1 MFFAL
6 GFYFFRDGGVS
17 ETQGGWGRRAEGMEE
32 SDNQLLDRYA
42 AKDET
47 AFEELVRRHQRTIYD
62 LAYRMLDNHADASD
76 LAQKTFV
83 QAFLHLGSFRR
94 ESSFRTWL
102 FQIGLNLCRNAI
114 RDRARLTHENVED
127 YPLVAAE
134 DVFKSVSEAEVRH
147 RLGSAIRRLPER
159 QREAL
164 VLRVY
169 HNHAFAEIGT
179 IMSCSEGT
187 AKANYHHAVNKLRQ
201 VLLGGEE
208 KP

>member
-1 MFFAL
+1 M
-6 GFYFFRDGGVS
+6 V
-17 ETQGGWGRRAEGMEE
+17 E
-32 SDNQLLDRYA
+32 SDSLLLDRYA
-42 AKDET
+42 AGDEL

-62 LAYRMLDNHADASD
+62 LAYRMLDNHADAAD

-83 QAFLHLGSFRR
+83 QAFLHHGSFRR

-114 RDRARLTHENVED
+114 RDRSRMTHENVEEL
-127 YPLVAAE
+127 PLPAPNDTFKAAAE
-134 DVFKSVSEAEVRH
+134 AEMRG
-147 RLGSAIRRLPER
+147 RLDAAIRTLPDR

-169 HNHAFAEIGT
+169 HDHPFAEIGA

-201 VLLGGEE
+201 VMGESE
-208 KP
+208 GPR

>member
-1 MFFAL
+1 
-6 GFYFFRDGGVS
+6 
-17 ETQGGWGRRAEGMEE
+17 MEE

-42 AKDET
+42 GGEES

-62 LAYRMLDNHADASD
+62 LAYRMLENHADAAD
-76 LAQKTFV
+76 LSQRTFV
-83 QAFLHLGSFRR
+83 QAFLHLSSFRR

-114 RDRARLTHENVED
+114 RDRARTTHENVED
-127 YPLVAAE
+127 LPLPAPS
-134 DVFKSVSEAEVRH
+134 DIFKATADAEVRD
-147 RLGSAIRRLPER
+147 RLGSAIRKLPER

-169 HNHAFAEIGT
+169 HNHPFAEIGA

-187 AKANYHHAVNKLRQ
+187 AKANYHHAVNKLRREL
-201 VLLGGEE
+201 VEREG
-208 KP
+208 